1 MRFDQMS
8 SFSCANSRVL
18 VVGIGVHCV
27 FFSMRRNSDRNI
39 SIKKTN
45 GDRENSPP
53 GPNSLG
59 ELGDKRG
66 KAGNM
71 RRVEDVRARAGRAGG
86 DWARMGRTV
95 CYATRPAEF

>member
-1 MRFDQMS
+1 VY
-8 SFSCANSRVL
+8 FSPCAATQTV
-18 VVGIGVHCV
+18 
-27 FFSMRRNSDRNI
+27 I
-39 SIKKTN
+39 SPSKTN
-45 GDRENSPP
+45 GDRENSPL
-53 GPNSLG
+53 GPNSRG